1 MKRQYLLFAATFL
14 CFLFASCASK
24 PGKETNADYENK
36 NYMEGS
42 QSAIDKNVQQLE
54 KRREA
59 DERKIDVSDYEQN
72 KPK

>member
-1 MKRQYLLFAATFL
+1 MAAFL
-14 CFLFASCASK
+14 SFLFASCALKS
-24 PGKETNADYENK
+24 GKVINNNYQK

-42 QSAIDKNVQQLE
+42 QSDIDRNVQQLE

>member
-1 MKRQYLLFAATFL
+1 MATLLG
-14 CFLFASCASK
+14 FLFASCASK
-24 PGKETNADYENK
+24 SGKVTNNNYQK

-42 QSAIDKNVQQLE
+42 QSDIDRNVQQLE

>member
-1 MKRQYLLFAATFL
+1 MRKQYLLLTATCL
-14 CFLFASCASK
+14 CFLLASCAAK
-24 PGKETNADYENK
+24 LGKGNNK

-42 QSAIDKNVQQLE
+42 QSEMDKNVQQLE

>member
-1 MKRQYLLFAATFL
+1 MRKQYLLFMATFL
-14 CFLFASCASK
+14 CFLFASCTAK
-24 PGKETNADYENK
+24 LGKKTNTSNRNK

-42 QSAIDKNVQQLE
+42 QSEMDRNVQQLE
-54 KRREA
+54 KRRDA

>member
-1 MKRQYLLFAATFL
+1 MRKQYLLFMATL
-14 CFLFASCASK
+14 IGFLFASCASK
-24 PGKETNADYENK
+24 SGKMLDNNHQK

-42 QSAIDKNVQQLE
+42 QSDIDRNVQQLE

>member
-1 MKRQYLLFAATFL
+1 MRKQYLLFMATFL

-24 PGKETNADYENK
+24 PGREANTNTKNK
-36 NYMEGS
+36 NYMEGN
-42 QSAIDKNVQQLE
+42 QSEIDRNVQQLE

-59 DERKIDVSDYEQN
+59 DERKIDVFDYDQN